1 MDWKKLGIIARDI
14 FITTK
19 CLVLI
24 FKSTQVS
31 IRYYKT
37 YDTILQFEIW
47 FLALSAFKITSML
60 PNMLLIMNINYLFTM
75 LVLNELMLIISNHH
89 LHVKTMKAM
98 YYYEVDH
105 TKLSYLL
112 ATRLILLFIIV
123 MWAIYP
129 NLGLECSQSNPYPN
143 QLAALMFLDFANA
156 LVDLVITLFLP
167 RRLNR
172 IIEAR
177 ERAGSILSSFDE
189 SQMLN
194 QERSKPSL

>member
-1 MDWKKLGIIARDI
+1 MGWEKLGIVARDM
-14 FITTK
+14 FITIK

-24 FKSTQVS
+24 FKTVQVS
-31 IRYYKT
+31 MRYYKT

-89 LHVKTMKAM
+89 LHTKTLKAM
-98 YYYEVDH
+98 YYQEVDH

-112 ATRLILLFIIV
+112 ATRLILLFSIV

-129 NLGLECSQSNPYPN
+129 HLGLECSAESPYPS

-177 ERAGSILSSFDE
+177 ERAGSVLSQLDE
-189 SQMLN
+189 AHML
-194 QERSKPSL
+194 E